1 MSYDPNWKS
10 VISLLHFDEDFT
22 DEAGNTAWEST
33 NGATITSDNDPVWG
47 NRLGYNGTSNIRSLS
62 GWDARPINPDNF
74 TVELRYTPDSL
85 GVDGGVWAWGDT
97 NSTTNRLHLTAKA
110 DGSIAFFRSTADA
123 TVFQCNSAAS
133 VLQVGVESVIQ
144 AQCDGTNALL
154 RHNGVQQNSVAYNS
168 APLQGPMENRVGLS
182 RNGAD
187 NRFMRGPIDEFRLT
201 NTIRYP
207 SDYTPATEPF
217 TYVEITYATV
227 YPTYPESFACPT
239 WAYSETTSA
248 FALRTQFDS
257 GWTRQRVRWP
267 DDRNF
272 MISMSFIM
280 DTYEFSTWSKW
291 IHANC
296 ESFFYITLG
305 DTLKLVRVAEGPAYS
320 YTSFDR
326 VNATLMA
333 EVRDA

>member
-1 MSYDPNWKS
+1 MSYDPSWKS

-47 NRLGYNGTSNIRSLS
+47 NRLGYDGTSNIRSLS

-123 TVFQCNSAAS
+123 TVFQCNSNS

-154 RHNGVQQNSVAYNS
+154 RHNGVEQNSVAYTA

-182 RNGAD
+182 RNGPD

-201 NTIRYP
+201 NAIRYT

-217 TYVEITYATV
+217 TYGEFTYATV
-227 YPTYPESFACPT
+227 YPTYPQSFPCANWNFNKLRNPF
-239 WAYSETTSA
+239 AGRTS
-248 FALRTQFDS
+248 FDC
-257 GWTRQRVRWP
+257 GWTRQRLRWP
-267 DDRNF
+267 SDR
-272 MISMSFIM
+272 MTTATLSFVM
-280 DTYEFSTWSKW
+280 GTYMFAKWSDW

-296 ESFFYITLG
+296 ETWFYIALDGQQT
-305 DTLKLVRVAEGPAYS
+305 LVRMIGGPQFQYAQHDIIAASISAEIK
-320 YTSFDR
+320 D
-326 VNATLMA
+326 
-333 EVRDA
+333 D